1 METYAPNNDL
11 KVKVD
16 SRQILSIALP
26 ITLAIFI
33 PQLNLLVN
41 SIFLGHLSNQALGNA
56 GVTGV
61 FYLIF
66 AVAGHGLNSS
76 LQSVFSNYAGSDRP
90 DAFKTILSQGI
101 RISIQLSVAFILFT
115 WIIAPFI
122 LKNVT
127 TADAYPMEIS
137 FLKIRILGLPFLFLF
152 QMGNS
157 FLISSLN
164 SRLLMIG
171 FVCEAAI
178 NVLFDYLLI
187 FGKFGFPAMGF
198 NGAAVA
204 SVISECVGMIVVFA
218 VIYISGLKKKFN
230 LLNNFAYEKNISNE
244 IKKVAVPLILQ
255 FVISLSTWLVFFLL
269 IESRGP
275 VAKAV
280 SNTMRNVFGLAGVF
294 IWAFAGT
301 SNTMVSNLIG
311 QGRKDMVIPV
321 VKKISL
327 WSLGLC
333 LVMICFLNL
342 FPVTFFSLFGQDESF
357 LKEGI
362 PVIRMVSLAM
372 IFMSVSNIWLNA
384 VTGTGNTRINLQI
397 EIISIS
403 LYLIYTLYFM
413 KINYVSLAVAWS
425 NEFVYWLSILLMA
438 TWYIYS
444 KKWMHIKGNQK
455 ISEQS

>member
-1 METYAPNNDL
+1 MESYPSNNDL

-16 SRQILSIALP
+16 SRQILSIAMP
-26 ITLAIFI
+26 ITLAILV

-56 GVTGV
+56 GITGV

-76 LQSVFSNYAGSDRP
+76 MQSVFSGYAGSGKP
-90 DAFKTILSQGI
+90 EAFKTVLSQGI
-101 RISIQLSVAFILFT
+101 RISIQLSVLFILFT
-115 WIIAPFI
+115 WFIAPFI
-122 LKNVT
+122 LQQVSSP
-127 TADAYPMEIS
+127 DSYPMEMS
-137 FLKIRILGLPFLFLF
+137 FLRIRILGLPFLFLF

-164 SRLLMIG
+164 SRFLMIG
-171 FVCEAAI
+171 FLFEALI

-187 FGKFGFPAMGF
+187 FGKMGFPQMGF

-204 SVISECVGMIVVFA
+204 SVIAECTGMIVVFA
-218 VIYISGLKKKFN
+218 VIFITGLKKKYG
-230 LLNNFAYEKNISNE
+230 LLKSFSYNDVISKE
-244 IKKVAVPLILQ
+244 IKKIALPLILQ
-255 FVISLSTWLVFFLL
+255 FIISLTTWLIFFLL
-269 IESRGP
+269 IESKGP
-275 VAKAV
+275 IAKAV

-311 QGRKDMVIPV
+311 QNRKEMVIPV

-333 LVMICFLNL
+333 MVMICFLNL
-342 FPVTFFSLFGQDESF
+342 FPVTFFSLFGQDKSF
-357 LKEGI
+357 LAEGV
-362 PVIRMVSLAM
+362 PVIRMVSLGM

-403 LYLIYTLYFM
+403 LYLAYTWYFM
-413 KINYVSLAVAWS
+413 KLHYISLSIAWS
-425 NEFVYWLSILLMA
+425 NEFVYWLSILFMA
-438 TWYIYS
+438 SGYMFS
-444 KKWMHIKGNQK
+444 KKWMHMQGNKKIKK
-455 ISEQS
+455 H